1 MHMIQMSRLYSPQ
14 MSPTLRSSRRHTF
27 QRGALGAH
35 CVESGHHADNATTP
49 TPLLLLSSIAPPI
62 HCGWLLTSVFYFS
75 SMNGCLRRLSTQ
87 GTDAMYNFVLKL
99 NLATTEGKARFMK
112 KWAIGRI
119 ANGETV
125 SPREGWKF
133 LQSLGIGVQKVIDC
147 CP

>member
-1 MHMIQMSRLYSPQ
+1 MLLLP
-14 MSPTLRSSRRHTF
+14 P
-27 QRGALGAH
+27 
-35 CVESGHHADNATTP
+35 
-49 TPLLLLSSIAPPI
+49 PLLLLLPLVTPLFVVRALFFDSS
-62 HCGWLLTSVFYFS
+62 V
-75 SMNGCLRRLSTQ
+75 NGGQQ

-133 LQSLGIGVQKVIDC
+133 LQSLGIGVQKVIVGLWSFFLLPFASVPSLLNYFLLVFFPFVVAEEDLC
-147 CP
+147 W